1 MDKRARLLA
10 RRIERQ
16 RQSLRAQLRLLTV
29 SRASVSDVLNGRER
43 AGGDPEDAPEHGQ
56 QTLLKEQAMRAYE
69 RLTSQVKTLDRA
81 WESLQRG
88 TYGICQQCEQQIP
101 RRRLEAM
108 PGALFCV
115 PCQATREEAVPGVLT
130 R

>member
-88 TYGICQQCEQQIP
+88 TYGICQQCATKPATTRDQLWP
-101 RRRLEAM
+101 RRVR
-108 PGALFCV
+108 
-115 PCQATREEAVPGVLT
+115 CQLG
-130 R
+130 